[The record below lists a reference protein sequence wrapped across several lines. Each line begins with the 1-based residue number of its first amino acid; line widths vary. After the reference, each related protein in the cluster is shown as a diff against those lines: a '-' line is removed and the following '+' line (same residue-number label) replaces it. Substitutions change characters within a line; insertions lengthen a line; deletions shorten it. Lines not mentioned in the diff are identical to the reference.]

1 MVKSYTFWAT
11 YFFAVAS
18 LSHRAEPVSQILWPG
33 FRLYRYTRE
42 VNDLHKVLTMEVCVV
57 SETAYRSP

>member
-1 MVKSYTFWAT
+1 MMKKLFGLGYLPA
-11 YFFAVAS
+11 AVAS

-42 VNDLHKVLTMEVCVV
+42 VKQP
-57 SETAYRSP
+57 SQKY

>member
-1 MVKSYTFWAT
+1 MVKKLFVLGYLLA
-11 YFFAVAS
+11 AGAS

-33 FRLYRYTRE
+33 FRLYRYTRAAFT
-42 VNDLHKVLTMEVCVV
+42 KVLTMEVYVV